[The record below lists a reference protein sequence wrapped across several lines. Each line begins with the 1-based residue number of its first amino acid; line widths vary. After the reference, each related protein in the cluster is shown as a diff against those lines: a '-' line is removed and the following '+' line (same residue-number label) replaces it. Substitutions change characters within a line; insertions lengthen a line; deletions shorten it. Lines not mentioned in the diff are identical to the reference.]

1 MERRVKITYEGGNG
15 TFEYVSN
22 QPDLYV
28 AIAVATKEMF
38 KQCIWL
44 SAQECRITDVQV
56 SHVEPGQ
63 EDRETEGH
71 YEGGAI

>member
-1 MERRVKITYEGGNG
+1 MKRRVKITYEGGNG
-15 TFEYVSN
+15 VFSYDSDA
-22 QPDLYV
+22 PDLYV

-63 EDRETEGH
+63 EDGEAEGH